1 MRWFLAGLAFA
12 AVVALAIAT
21 AAIDAR
27 NVHRR
32 QRIQRIAERLEAGRV
47 ALVTEQL
54 RFRDATS
61 LSKLVEHWL
70 RLQAEIERGPQE

>member
-32 QRIQRIAERLEAGRV
+32 QRLQWLAERLEASRI
-47 ALVTEQL
+47 ALVAEEL
-54 RFRDATS
+54 RFEEATS
-61 LSKLVEHWL
+61 LRSLVGHWM
-70 RLQAEIERGPQE
+70 RLQREIEGEVRE